1 MFLSPMDPSALVLFS
16 EATLSLY
23 PILIRTLPTTLFTQW
38 FARFLTFPV
47 LAYLLASSRDIPSL
61 SSLFALLLRPSTFF
75 AGLLNLVHIGAS
87 YVSFSLLPA
96 GVALSLFYTYPL
108 FNVLAGSIVF
118 GEALSVF
125 TFTLLAIALF
135 GVWLLSREQ
144 APPAPLAT
152 PAPPPTLLPT
162 PLLSSLSPSTMGI
175 IAALVAALTETLLYV
190 FVRWTAVKEASTPFT
205 AILQLYPIGLL
216 VLLAFIGINPSIL
229 DLRPHILLPLFGFNA
244 LIGFIGYAT
253 RFYTIPKVSTLVFSL
268 LSFVGVLFGY
278 LWGHWFTSDRIT
290 PMSLLGSGL
299 IVVSAFLARYQ
310 NQK

>member
-47 LAYLLASSRDIPSL
+47 LAYLLSSPRDIPSL
-61 SSLFALLLRPSTFF
+61 SALFALLLRPSTFF

-118 GEALSVF
+118 GESLSVF
-125 TFTLLAIALF
+125 ILALLAIALF

-152 PAPPPTLLPT
+152 PATPAPPT
-162 PLLSSLSPSTMGI
+162 PLLSSLSPFTMGI

-229 DLRPHILLPLFGFNA
+229 DLRPRILLPLFGFNA
-244 LIGFIGYAT
+244 LIGFIGYVT